1 MVGGQPTHRAP
12 GLSDS
17 MAADTSSARPTN
29 HRPRAATVFVAAFV
43 AGAAA
48 AVGVNRALDVHL
60 AQAKPQVEC
69 EPIFVALRALP
80 QGSPVTVWDV
90 ALRDLPKAMVPA
102 TALRVTDSF
111 EGRILKF
118 PLREGQ
124 PLVTGQL
131 LPPETASPAPAAEA
145 PVREELVEEA
155 FIAPVPAAAPV
166 ATAPTTTPTS
176 ATPTTATPAPRTTP
190 AQTEVA
196 TTPARASAEDAGADG
211 AGGAGSQPQG
221 TAPEAPEMEDVTATP
236 TEAGTEPGDP
246 AQPVATAAVAAKT
259 TVADGEPTPA
269 SPSPAAA
276 EVDQQAAV
284 PAQPKLPLEPGGD
297 EAADDELDLPARPPV
312 DVSALPSVMAG
323 ETAAVATADDARTSP
338 GVRYLVVPERI
349 ARQADTSFTTPTAPG
364 MNPLGQEEQVTTPA
378 ATATQKPQGRARSA
392 GQQTV
397 TEQAAQQTPGQAAAA
412 QATRPGQ
419 SQAKKQGQSRP
430 RQPASTSQGQPRSG
444 QPKSAQAGPGPTTPG
459 SQSAQ
464 QQAGDERRSTGPR
477 AWGGMFPNVSAGI
490 EAFGGWRS
498 GRFTAGQSS
507 PAQSAAGST
516 TR

>member
-1 MVGGQPTHRAP
+1 MVGGQPTHRFP

-17 MAADTSSARPTN
+17 MAADPSSARPTN
-29 HRPRAATVFVAAFV
+29 HRPRATTVFVAAFV

-131 LPPETASPAPAAEA
+131 LPPETASPAPAAEP

-155 FIAPVPAAAPV
+155 FVAPVPAAAPV
-166 ATAPTTTPTS
+166 VNTPTTTPTTAS
-176 ATPTTATPAPRTTP
+176 PTARTAAADEIVATPASD
-190 AQTEVA
+190 ATEVA
-196 TTPARASAEDAGADG
+196 VEAEP
-211 AGGAGSQPQG
+211 QPQA
-221 TAPEAPEMEDVTATP
+221 TTIEAPEMEPIAAAPTA
-236 TEAGTEPGDP
+236 ADTEPGEP
-246 AQPVATAAVAAKT
+246 SRPVAVAAPAT
-259 TVADGEPTPA
+259 SETSDVDGEPTPA
-269 SPSPAAA
+269 TPSPAAA
-276 EVDQQAAV
+276 ESDRQAAA
-284 PAQPKLPLEPGGD
+284 PAQPRLPLEPGVN
-297 EAADDELDLPARPPV
+297 ESADIEDELDLPSRPPV
-312 DVSALPSVMAG
+312 DVSNLPSVMAS
-323 ETAAVATADDARTSP
+323 ETAATAKADDETSS
-338 GVRYLVVPERI
+338 GARYLVVPERI

-364 MNPLGQEEQVTTPA
+364 TTPVEQATTPA
-378 ATATQKPQGRARSA
+378 TTALQQPQG
-392 GQQTV
+392 
-397 TEQAAQQTPGQAAAA
+397 EA
-412 QATRPGQ
+412 QAQPAASQSTRPGQ
-419 SQAKKQGQSRP
+419 AQTRKQAQPRS
-430 RQPASTSQGQPRSG
+430 RQPAGTSQAQPKSG
-444 QPKSAQAGPGPTTPG
+444 QPKSTQSKSAQARPAPSQAG

-464 QQAGDERRSTGPR
+464 QSAGNERRSTGPR

-498 GRFTAGQSS
+498 GRAASGQSS
-507 PAQSAAGST
+507 SDQPAAGST